1 MIRVFNEKYGAK
13 FSFAMSRFQFNGLA
27 GAFGAYGTTNAG
39 WSWFVKDGKVGLGQ
53 VQPEF
58 RSYLSWLNMLWD
70 EGLMDQDVLTLDDTS
85 IKAKIHNDQCGISV
99 TSMGQMNNWNNE
111 RKSNGQEPV
120 WIGIPYPKAD
130 DGSLSSVMG
139 GFGIGNYT
147 GVITKTADEETMKLC
162 LQMLDYAYTQEGFL
176 YWNYG
181 NEGVSWNYGEDGVP
195 AFTELVTG
203 DPDTEPM
210 RKYNGMTYGGTGIQ
224 ATNLLYLKNAPAAI
238 EANNTWFYNFED
250 EEQNLAVTGG
260 WRWPVGVTFTVDEMD
275 LINIYGGSIGTY
287 VTESFTAFMTGT
299 MDIDDDATWEKYLK
313 DAETYNLSKILKIR
327 QDCYD
332 RYLAR

>member
-1 MIRVFNEKYGAK
+1 
-13 FSFAMSRFQFNGLA
+13 
-27 GAFGAYGTTNAG
+27 
-39 WSWFVKDGKVGLGQ
+39 
-53 VQPEF
+53 
-58 RSYLSWLNMLWD
+58 MLWD
-70 EGLMDQDVLTLDDTS
+70 EGLMDQDVITLDDTS
-85 IKAKIHNDQCGISV
+85 IKGKVHNDQIGISV

-111 RKSNGQEPV
+111 RIAKGQEAV
-120 WIGIPYPKAD
+120 WVGCPYPKAD
-130 DGSLSSVMG
+130 DGSLSSVTG
-139 GFGIGNYT
+139 GFGIGHYT

-181 NEGVSWNYGEDGVP
+181 TEGVSWVWGEDGIP
-195 AFTELVTG
+195 KFTDLVNN
-203 DPDTEPM
+203 DPDTDPM
-210 RKYNGMTYGGTGIQ
+210 RKYNAMTFGGTGIQ

-238 EANNTWFYNFED
+238 EANNIWFYNFED
-250 EEQNLAVTGG
+250 EEKNLAVTGG

-275 LINIYGGSIGTY
+275 MINIYGGSLNTF
-287 VTESFTAFMTGT
+287 VSECFQAFLTGA